1 MGGAPR
7 RVKPVER
14 VHQQAV
20 TAGAKSCPWTYA
32 LVQFESM
39 NWKRIL
45 AYVTGSVDE
54 ELLAQNE
61 YLVTENRILRNQIQG
76 RIRLTDPERI
86 SLASAAKLL
95 GRKGLEEV
103 AQIVRPE
110 TILGWH
116 RRLIAK
122 KFDGSK
128 NRSAGKDGD
137 STRDMIEE
145 LILQLARENRTWGY
159 RRIAGAL
166 INLGHEVSHQTV
178 ANVLKQNDVA
188 PAPERGRTMSWGEF
202 IRSHLEVLAAVDF
215 FTVEVWTAG
224 GLMTFYV
231 LSCMR
236 VASRQVCIAGITTS
250 PDQRWMEQ
258 MARNLTFAD
267 TGFLNGCRYLLH
279 DRDAKFCTAFTG
291 ILEAV
296 KIKAVKLPARSPNL
310 NAYLERWH
318 RSVKE
323 ECLSKMILFGEA
335 SLKQV
340 LSNYV
345 LHIHGERNHQGK
357 GNVILFPRPEDRI
370 GESSCDIHTRQ
381 RLGGLLKFYYR
392 EAA

>member
-1 MGGAPR
+1 
-7 RVKPVER
+7 
-14 VHQQAV
+14 
-20 TAGAKSCPWTYA
+20 
-32 LVQFESM
+32 M

-45 AYVTGSVDE
+45 AYATGSVDE

-137 STRDMIEE
+137 LTRDMIEE

-236 VASRQVCIAGITTS
+236 VASRQVASPESQPRRTSAGWSKWRETS
-250 PDQRWMEQ
+250 LLRTPVF
-258 MARNLTFAD
+258 LTAAVI
-267 TGFLNGCRYLLH
+267 C
-279 DRDAKFCTAFTG
+279 CT
-291 ILEAV
+291 IEMQNS
-296 KIKAVKLPARSPNL
+296 IPPSPGSW
-310 NAYLERWH
+310 R
-318 RSVKE
+318 
-323 ECLSKMILFGEA
+323 
-335 SLKQV
+335 
-340 LSNYV
+340 
-345 LHIHGERNHQGK
+345 
-357 GNVILFPRPEDRI
+357 
-370 GESSCDIHTRQ
+370 
-381 RLGGLLKFYYR
+381 
-392 EAA
+392 